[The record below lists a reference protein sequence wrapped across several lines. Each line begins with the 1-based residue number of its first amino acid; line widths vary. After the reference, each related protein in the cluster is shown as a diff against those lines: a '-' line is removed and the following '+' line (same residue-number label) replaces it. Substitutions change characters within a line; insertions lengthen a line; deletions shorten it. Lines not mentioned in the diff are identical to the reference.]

1 MSTYTDYTTKAGDR
15 WDMIAYKAYGTV
27 ETITL
32 EDGGEVNAM
41 SHIINANPDVP
52 IDSVLQEGLLL
63 KIPVI
68 VNANVKTEAELVP
81 PWKR

>member
-1 MSTYTDYTTKAGDR
+1 MTYTDYTTKAGDR

-27 ETITL
+27 NNITL
-32 EDGGEVNAM
+32 EDGNEVNAM
-41 SHIINANPDVP
+41 SHIINNNPDVA
-52 IDSVLQEGLLL
+52 IESVLTEGLLL

-68 VNANVKTEAELVP
+68 ANSNIKTEAELLP